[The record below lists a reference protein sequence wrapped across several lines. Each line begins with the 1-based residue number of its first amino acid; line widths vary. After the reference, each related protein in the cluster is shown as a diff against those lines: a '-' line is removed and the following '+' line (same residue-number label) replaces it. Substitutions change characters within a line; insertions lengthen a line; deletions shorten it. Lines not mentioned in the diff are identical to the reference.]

1 MIKPLVHTSRAEKKS
16 GNIKIIGDEKTASNN
31 EELLLTL
38 DAHIGNSNMSFFIVN
53 KFISPEVY
61 KPIYKSETKVA
72 TNGSH
77 KWNMVNLLTSEL
89 ANDDVER
96 EIRIE
101 FFESAKSG
109 KHVNRGFASFNLA

>member
-1 MIKPLVHTSRAEKKS
+1 
-16 GNIKIIGDEKTASNN
+16 
-31 EELLLTL
+31 
-38 DAHIGNSNMSFFIVN
+38 MSFFIIN

-61 KPIYKSETKVA
+61 KPLYKSETKA
-72 TNGSH
+72 TTAGQH
-77 KWNMVNLLTSEL
+77 KWNLVNLLTSEL

-109 KHVNRGFASFNLA
+109 KHVNKGYVSFNLA

>member
-1 MIKPLVHTSRAEKKS
+1 
-16 GNIKIIGDEKTASNN
+16 
-31 EELLLTL
+31 
-38 DAHIGNSNMSFFIVN
+38 MSFFIIN
-53 KFISPEVY
+53 KFISPQVY
-61 KPIYKSETKVA
+61 KPLYKSETKA
-72 TNGSH
+72 ASAGSH

-109 KHVNRGFASFNLA
+109 KHVNKGYVTFNMA